1 MEIFWPADAE
11 SGMVESAN
19 VQQINNLF
27 TLCMAFFG
35 GKRSASKREYMDVT
49 TKFEEL
55 LRES

>member
-1 MEIFWPADAE
+1 METFGAADAD
-11 SGMVESAN
+11 SGMVKSAN
-19 VQQINNLF
+19 IQQINLFF